1 MPEMGVATCKAGLN
15 SVIYFYL
22 FILAEAVLVL
32 EESGSN
38 SLFSRLRLDQARSN
52 QSKENCSV
60 CSGEAT
66 LQPGLTLSSRFPDSP
81 PVPGAEPS
89 VPTLTLP
96 WAAGTGTAPPAML
109 GTRQDLAHPQS
120 PTCPRPCCLLRH
132 ARLRSPRH
140 GQSCRQ
146 QGRQP
151 SLPGTAGRG
160 KRRRGR
166 TQVCAP
172 CPAGVGARFVLW
184 YPIRRGPCAE
194 TVARAGGFHRCCRSR
209 WVPAAATL
217 QVGSPWGKAGVA
229 ALCDGRWVPGWAA
242 GSASLF
248 RGAAGQGSVPGGKGE
263 RLQAP
268 TCAQLVL
275 VLARA
280 PTGASGERAVWFCRG
295 APVNRSPHGEWHG
308 EGVKPHVCERKL
320 VSVGLAGVIG
330 EVSGSNQNWAWGL
343 EGFGRVGG
351 VMPHSQHPGVSGQ

>member
-22 FILAEAVLVL
+22 FILAEALLVL

-60 CSGEAT
+60 CSGGEAT

-81 PVPGAEPS
+81 PAPGAEPS
-89 VPTLTLP
+89 VPTFPLP
-96 WAAGTGTAPPAML
+96 WAAGTGTAPSATL
-109 GTRQDLAHPQS
+109 GTRQDSAHPQS
-120 PTCPRPCCLLRH
+120 PTCPRPCCVLRR

-146 QGRQP
+146 QGRQR

-172 CPAGVGARFVLW
+172 CPAGMGARLVLVA
-184 YPIRRGPCAE
+184 PHPKGSLRRNCCQGRGFPRALGHCSSHAPGGIPLGE
-194 TVARAGGFHRCCRSR
+194 SRGGCIVA
-209 WVPAAATL
+209 
-217 QVGSPWGKAGVA
+217 
-229 ALCDGRWVPGWAA
+229 GRWVPGWAA

-248 RGAAGQGSVPGGKGE
+248 PGTAGQGSVPGGKGE
-263 RLQAP
+263 WLQAP

-275 VLARA
+275 VLTRA
-280 PTGASGERAVWFCRG
+280 PTGASGERAVRFCRG
-295 APVNRSPHGEWHG
+295 APVNRSSHGEWHG
-308 EGVKPHVCERKL
+308 EGVKPHVCECKL

-330 EVSGSNQNWAWGL
+330 EVSGSNQNWARGL

>member
-1 MPEMGVATCKAGLN
+1 M
-15 SVIYFYL
+15 
-22 FILAEAVLVL
+22 

-52 QSKENCSV
+52 QNKENCSV
-60 CSGEAT
+60 CSGGEAT

-81 PVPGAEPS
+81 PAPGAEPS

-109 GTRQDLAHPQS
+109 GTRQDSAHPQS
-120 PTCPRPCCLLRH
+120 PTCPRPCCLLLR

-160 KRRRGR
+160 KRRRGW

-194 TVARAGGFHRCCRSR
+194 AVARAGGFHRRCRSR

-229 ALCDGRWVPGWAA
+229 ALWLGDGFPGGQWVLRACSAA
-242 GSASLF
+242 LPARGACRVGKASGCRLRPAHSLSWCSPVHPRVPAVSGLCGSAGVRRLTAHPMAN
-248 RGAAGQGSVPGGKGE
+248 GTGKG
-263 RLQAP
+263 
-268 TCAQLVL
+268 
-275 VLARA
+275 
-280 PTGASGERAVWFCRG
+280 
-295 APVNRSPHGEWHG
+295 
-308 EGVKPHVCERKL
+308 
-320 VSVGLAGVIG
+320 
-330 EVSGSNQNWAWGL
+330 
-343 EGFGRVGG
+343 
-351 VMPHSQHPGVSGQ
+351 